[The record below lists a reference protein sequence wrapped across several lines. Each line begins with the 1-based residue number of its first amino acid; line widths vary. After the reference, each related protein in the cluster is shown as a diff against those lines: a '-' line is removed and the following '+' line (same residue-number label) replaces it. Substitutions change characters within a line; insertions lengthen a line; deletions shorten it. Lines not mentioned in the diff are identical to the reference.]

1 MTGLVIA
8 LCTGPA
14 PIRAG
19 AEDFAYH
26 ASEEDAA
33 AELREAMKS
42 RQQEVTVGL
51 LREVDQESLR
61 ALIGDLVELATEH
74 TGNPE
79 EGDYLKF
86 QYESYDGSARTEN
99 VNGSMGV
106 RLTYKFK
113 YYDSAEQEE
122 ILDGEVGEI
131 MKALDFEGKSDYVK
145 LKAIHD
151 VICDKVEY
159 DKADGSDSRRTA
171 YDALVNG
178 KAVCQG
184 YSNALYRL
192 LLEAGVDNRIIYGK
206 ATESSGIEVAHTWNI
221 VKLDGKYYYVDIT
234 WDDTSG
240 TSDFFV
246 RPRGEFE
253 KSHKA
258 GDEYPEDFFTKD
270 YPVSNEEY
278 RTDPEAICALMTG
291 HAQEF
296 AKLFAA

>member
-1 MTGLVIA
+1 MTGLIIA

-14 PIRAG
+14 PLRAG
-19 AEDFAYH
+19 AEDFVYH

-33 AELREAMKS
+33 AELRAAMKA
-42 RQQEVTVGL
+42 RQSEVTIGL
-51 LREVDQESLR
+51 LREVDQESLQ

-74 TGNPE
+74 TGEPE

-86 QYESYDGSARTEN
+86 QYGSYDGAARTTD
-99 VNGSMGV
+99 VGGSMGV

-113 YYDSAEQEE
+113 YYDSANQEE
-122 ILDGEVGEI
+122 ILGAEVRRI
-131 MKALDFEGKSDYVK
+131 IKDLDPEGKSDYEK

-151 VICDKVEY
+151 VICEKVEY
-159 DKADGSDSRRTA
+159 DQADGSDSRRTA

-206 ATESSGIEVAHTWNI
+206 ATESSGVEVAHTWNI
-221 VKLDGKYYYVDIT
+221 VKLDGKYYYVDVT
-234 WDDTSG
+234 WDDTGG
-240 TSDFFV
+240 TDDFFV

-253 KSHKA
+253 ESHKA
-258 GDEYPEDFFTKD
+258 GDEYPDDFFTKVC
-270 YPVSNEEY
+270 PVSKEEY

>member
-1 MTGLVIA
+1 
-8 LCTGPA
+8 
-14 PIRAG
+14 
-19 AEDFAYH
+19 
-26 ASEEDAA
+26 
-33 AELREAMKS
+33 
-42 RQQEVTVGL
+42 
-51 LREVDQESLR
+51 LREVDQESLQ

-74 TGNPE
+74 TGDPE

-86 QYESYDGSARTEN
+86 QYGSYDGAARTTD
-99 VNGSMGV
+99 VGGSMGV

-113 YYDSAEQEE
+113 YYDSANQEE
-122 ILDGEVGEI
+122 ILGAEVRRI
-131 MKALDFEGKSDYVK
+131 IKDLDPEGKSDYEK

-151 VICDKVEY
+151 VICEKVEY
-159 DKADGSDSRRTA
+159 DQADGSDSRRTA

-206 ATESSGIEVAHTWNI
+206 ATESSGVEVAHTWNI
-221 VKLDGKYYYVDIT
+221 VKLDGKYYYVDVT
-234 WDDTSG
+234 WDDTGG
-240 TSDFFV
+240 TDDFFV

-253 KSHKA
+253 ESHKA
-258 GDEYPEDFFTKD
+258 GDEYPDDFFTKVC
-270 YPVSNEEY
+270 PVSKEEY